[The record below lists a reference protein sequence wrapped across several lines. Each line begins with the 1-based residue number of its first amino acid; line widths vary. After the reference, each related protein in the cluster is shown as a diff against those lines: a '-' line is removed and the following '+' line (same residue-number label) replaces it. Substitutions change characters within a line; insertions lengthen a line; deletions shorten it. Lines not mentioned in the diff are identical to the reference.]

1 WVFEESGIEAKEVM
15 MPNRSE
21 NFMTLLK
28 EGKIEEARALIET
41 EKANSKYSPDTIV
54 AVEGGSPQF
63 TRKGKPVE
71 LGDNGK
77 WRLKQ

>member
-1 WVFEESGIEAKEVM
+1 

-41 EKANSKYSPDTIV
+41 EKANSK
-54 AVEGGSPQF
+54 
-63 TRKGKPVE
+63 
-71 LGDNGK
+71 
-77 WRLKQ
+77 